1 MMRCLIVDDE
11 KLALDLM
18 EDNIRQVPFLQL
30 VARCKNPLDAMEILN
45 SESIDL
51 IFLDIQM
58 PGITGIQF
66 LQSLKNSAMVVF
78 VTAYEKYAL
87 EGYNLDVLDYLVKPV
102 SFERFLKA
110 ANKALELFNL
120 RNNQSKSSGEPADHP
135 GYIFV
140 SADYSL
146 VKINIEDITVIEG
159 LKDYIRIHLGPSAK
173 PVITRMSMKAIE
185 DKLPSQQFIRVHKSY
200 IISIHRIA
208 SIRKGRILIDH
219 LEIPISD
226 NYREQFFKRIEGPE
240 PT

>member
-30 VARCKNPLDAMEILN
+30 VGRCKNPFEAMEIMN
-45 SESIDL
+45 RENIDL
-51 IFLDIQM
+51 VFLDIQM
-58 PGITGIQF
+58 PGLTGIQF
-66 LQSLKNSAMVVF
+66 LQSLKSNAMVVF

-87 EGYNLDVLDYLVKPV
+87 EGFNLDVLDYLVKPV
-102 SFERFLKA
+102 SFERFLKT
-110 ANKALELFNL
+110 ANKAFELFNL
-120 RNNQSKSSGEPADHP
+120 RTSQQRSNNEQLEHP

-146 VKINIEDITVIEG
+146 VKINIDEITVIEG

-185 DKLPSQQFIRVHKSY
+185 DKLPSQQFTRVHKSY
-200 IISIHRIA
+200 IVAIHKIA

-226 NYREQFFKRIEGPE
+226 NYRELFFKRIEGPE